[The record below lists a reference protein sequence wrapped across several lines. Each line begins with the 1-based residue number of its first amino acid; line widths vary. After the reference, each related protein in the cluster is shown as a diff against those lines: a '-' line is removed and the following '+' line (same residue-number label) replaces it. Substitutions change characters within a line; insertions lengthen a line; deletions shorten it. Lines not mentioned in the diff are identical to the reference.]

1 MRECRIASRPADDEL
16 IEVLAAV
23 SIVSMRLAEKIAALN
38 HQVNTKGDKIHGK
51 IQRTRSS
58 DPRTAKCRRRDQ

>member
-16 IEVLAAV
+16 IEILAAV

-38 HQVNTKGDKIHGK
+38 HQVNIADCKSH
-51 IQRTRSS
+51 
-58 DPRTAKCRRRDQ
+58 